1 MGCSPPTILEQ
12 VTDGSENKEI
22 NSEIEAK
29 GMLRMFPPPYN
40 PIRRIRI
47 FFLNFIVKIFWM
59 RPPPFKNDASS
70 LSCSAF
76 RSDLK
81 TFAAIKSDNWL

>member
-47 FFLNFIVKIFWM
+47 FFLILLSRFFGWGRRLSKTMLQACLV
-59 RPPPFKNDASS
+59 RPSEV
-70 LSCSAF
+70 
-76 RSDLK
+76 
-81 TFAAIKSDNWL
+81 I

>member
-1 MGCSPPTILEQ
+1 MLPSHFLEQ

-29 GMLRMFPPPYN
+29 GMLRMFAPPYN
-40 PIRRIRI
+40 PIRRIRTFN
-47 FFLNFIVKIFWM
+47 FFWHFIVKIFWM

>member
-47 FFLNFIVKIFWM
+47 FF
-59 RPPPFKNDASS
+59 
-70 LSCSAF
+70 
-76 RSDLK
+76 
-81 TFAAIKSDNWL
+81 